1 LKHGLSHL
9 ILKYHTNTPKELKD
23 TQQLYNIDNF
33 ILLSIVMSAKRSYDH
48 SAEETLPGNAW
59 HSDKRHRA
67 DRSLERMSEQEN
79 EEEETEAS
87 GKAFED
93 FASDV
98 KSAPGSFLDCIDRE
112 LLERVAA
119 AHEPGTETENPE
131 ESSLEKS
138 DYETEELTDSD
149 DDSVRFIPSPDD
161 ESEFDNFGRQDTDV
175 AAMTT
180 ALCIFCRGIFDNW
193 DKVINCKDSQSPVEF
208 PHCRDPLAMEE
219 SAADG
224 CSLCTQFLQDDRQ
237 EDSYTRRER
246 RQDLQEF
253 EKRFGDTMKF
263 PCGIVQ
269 VMPVQYK
276 GIYDRKTTHWWIQL
290 LFEHPKEFWGIA
302 LSYRPESLL
311 PRKSYGVN
319 MVSVGG
325 PSKLWLCSFMNGYVY
340 AY

>member
-1 LKHGLSHL
+1 
-9 ILKYHTNTPKELKD
+9 
-23 TQQLYNIDNF
+23 
-33 ILLSIVMSAKRSYDH
+33 MSAKRSYDH

-59 HSDKRHRA
+59 HSDKRQRA
-67 DRSLERMSEQEN
+67 DRSFERISEQEK
-79 EEEETEAS
+79 EEEETEDS

-93 FASDV
+93 FTSDV

-131 ESSLEKS
+131 ESSLENS

-149 DDSVRFIPSPDD
+149 DDSVRFMPSPDA
-161 ESEFDNFGRQDTDV
+161 ESVIDNSCQEDTD
-175 AAMTT
+175 AAGITT
-180 ALCIFCRGIFDNW
+180 PLCTFCRGIFDNW
-193 DKVINCKDSQSPVEF
+193 DKVVNCKDSESSVNF
-208 PHCRDPLAMEE
+208 PHCRDPFAMEE

-224 CSLCTQFLQDDRQ
+224 CSLCTQFLQADSQD
-237 EDSYTRRER
+237 DSYTRRER

-253 EKRFGDTMKF
+253 ENRVGDIMKF

-269 VMPVQYK
+269 VMPAGYK
-276 GIYDRKTTHWWIQL
+276 GKYDSSTTSWWLQL
-290 LFEHPKEFWGIA
+290 LFEHPKEFWGVA

-319 MVSVGG
+319 MVSAGG
-325 PSKLWLCSFMNGYVY
+325 SSKLWLCIFMNGYVY

>member
-1 LKHGLSHL
+1 VGGTDGYTRKYGFYQKKKTRNQASFSFKRLKRLLKHGLPHL

-23 TQQLYNIDNF
+23 TQQLYNIDAS

-59 HSDKRHRA
+59 HLEKRQRA

-79 EEEETEAS
+79 EEEETEDS

-119 AHEPGTETENPE
+119 AHEPWTETENPE
-131 ESSLEKS
+131 ESSLENS

-149 DDSVRFIPSPDD
+149 DDSLRFIPSPDA
-161 ESEFDNFGRQDTDV
+161 ESESDNLCREDTD
-175 AAMTT
+175 AAGITT
-180 ALCIFCRGIFDNW
+180 PLCTFCRGIFDNW
-193 DKVINCKDSQSPVEF
+193 DKVVNCKDSESSVDF
-208 PHCRDPLAMEE
+208 PHCRDPFAMEE

-224 CSLCTQFLQDDRQ
+224 CSLCTQFLQADSQD
-237 EDSYTRRER
+237 DSYTRRER

-263 PCGIVQ
+263 PCGIGVQ
-269 VMPVQYK
+269 
-276 GIYDRKTTHWWIQL
+276 R
-290 LFEHPKEFWGIA
+290 
-302 LSYRPESLL
+302 
-311 PRKSYGVN
+311 
-319 MVSVGG
+319 
-325 PSKLWLCSFMNGYVY
+325 
-340 AY
+340 